1 MNWTKASAYHMDG
14 EDGWR
19 LCKAFVGERV
29 VYTLSRRGVLVESST
44 DLEALKRRADETD
57 D

>member
-19 LCKAFVGERV
+19 LCQALTPAGW
-29 VYTLSRRGVLVESST
+29 VYTLSRRGMLVESST
-44 DLEALKRRADETD
+44 DLEALKRRAESES
-57 D
+57 